1 MDIIRKYRKYIIA
14 TVVALVLSVAVGLI
28 SLAALPDFYLL
39 EEPEENVSLLDQVT
53 MNNYDSVKDEIGHII
68 PNGIDPQIVFSNV
81 EGMAS
86 SVTIELAE
94 PVTPG
99 VRYQLYYAQDN
110 AEFTEGYSVFGYSS
124 FEQTELV
131 FDLPDAEYSAFR
143 LDLDATFKVEDL
155 RISQMDPIRTKIDRM
170 GQLFDGN
177 IQVLNGRQMVIAFAV
192 IWVLAMFV
200 AWKKTQMKLWFREK
214 WESYCA
220 DPKTFWI
227 SVAVFFACVLVA
239 VLIWLVLSLLNVV
252 VPSFYSGVYFV
263 LAGATLGGV
272 LVFARGAESRPERLM
287 AVLILGV
294 GLVVALMMPR
304 TAMVSWDDETHYRNA
319 LDLSY
324 GGETWVTQADEMMF
338 PFLLNNSPDLATA
351 ADVKETVNTLYD
363 NGSTGAVRSDVFR
376 LLSVAYLPAASGIWL
391 ARVLGLSFTATF
403 VAGRVATL
411 LMYVIVLYFAMKRLR
426 SSSMLIGLFALIP
439 TLIFIA
445 GNYCYDSWC
454 TAFLALGTA
463 VFLDEYRHPERKLS
477 LQDTIL
483 MLGSLMLGCIPKA
496 IYFPVFLMCLFMPKE
511 KFSDKRHL
519 VIYRVAVV
527 GAAFIM
533 AFTFVGPL
541 LFTSGD
547 RYGDTRGGSDV
558 SGGGQFGYIL
568 SDPLNYVRVLLTFLF
583 GTYFRPS
590 VVYGQTINFQAYMG
604 TFPFGIAFVVLFLIV
619 FVAERPKEELAM
631 QQIRKTSIW
640 VKLAAVL
647 SFFCAVCMAASAMYV
662 AFTPVGADTIA
673 GCQERYM
680 MPVMLP
686 MLLQIRLNK
695 TWMPIPQKYF
705 RLGVVLTEGVLLFA
719 GFWPLMMSYV

>member
-1 MDIIRKYRKYIIA
+1 MDKIRHYRNYLIA
-14 TVVALVLSVAVGLI
+14 TVVALILSVLVGVV
-28 SLAALPDFYLL
+28 SLATLPDAYLL
-39 EEPEENVSLLDQVT
+39 TAPEESVSILDQVSV
-53 MNNYDSVKDEIGHII
+53 MFHDSEADEQGRVTPIG
-68 PNGIDPQIVFSNV
+68 GDPQVIFTEADAAADSLI
-81 EGMAS
+81 
-86 SVTIELAE
+86 IELSE
-94 PVTPG
+94 PMIPG
-99 VRYQLYYAQDN
+99 TQYQLYYAQDE
-110 AEFTEGYSVFGYSS
+110 AEFAEGFSVTGYTTAG
-124 FEQTELV
+124 QTELV
-131 FDLPDAEYSAFR
+131 FDLLPAEYTSYR
-143 LDLDATFKVEDL
+143 LDVGGTFCFKDIRV
-155 RISQMDPIRTKIDRM
+155 SQDDPIVTQIDPV
-170 GQLFDGN
+170 GQLFHGHLS
-177 IQVLNGRQMVIAFAV
+177 VLNGRQMLIAFAV
-192 IWVLAMFV
+192 IWVLAMLLV
-200 AWKKTQMKLWFREK
+200 WKIDRIKLWFREK
-214 WESYCA
+214 WECYRA
-220 DPKTFWI
+220 NPKTFWI
-227 SVAVFFACVLVA
+227 SVAVFFGCVLVA

-351 ADVKETVNTLYD
+351 VDVKETVNTLYD

-463 VFLDEYRHPERKLS
+463 VFLDEYHHPERKLS
-477 LQDTIL
+477 LQDTVL

-519 VIYRVAVV
+519 VLYRVAVV

-631 QQIRKTSIW
+631 QQIRKTGIW

-647 SFFCAVCMAASAMYV
+647 SFFCAVCMAASAMYI

-686 MLLQIRLNK
+686 MLMQIRLNK